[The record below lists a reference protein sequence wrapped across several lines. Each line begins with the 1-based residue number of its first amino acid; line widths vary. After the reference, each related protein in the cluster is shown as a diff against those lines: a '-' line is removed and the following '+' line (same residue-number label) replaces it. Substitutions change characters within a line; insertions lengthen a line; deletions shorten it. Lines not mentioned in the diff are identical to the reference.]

1 MKKLSRVTSVSCK
14 VKKEGK
20 GKHAKIV
27 AAPKAKKDQV
37 NKTRLYLAKRRALI
51 RKFFKKD
58 AKLVEGLKAKGC
70 SFNEIMKYIV
80 VKHNL

>member
-1 MKKLSRVTSVSCK
+1 MKASSRVTRVSVK

-37 NKTRLYLAKRRALI
+37 NKQRAYLAKRRALV
-51 RKFFKKD
+51 RKFMGKD
-58 AKLVEGLKAKGC
+58 KLVPKLKAKGQ
-70 SFNEIMKYIV
+70 SFNQIMSYIV
-80 VKHNL
+80 VKYNL

>member
-1 MKKLSRVTSVSCK
+1 MKASSRVIRVSVK

-37 NKTRLYLAKRRALI
+37 NKQRAYLAKRRALV
-51 RKFFKKD
+51 KKAFKKN

-80 VKHNL
+80 VKESL